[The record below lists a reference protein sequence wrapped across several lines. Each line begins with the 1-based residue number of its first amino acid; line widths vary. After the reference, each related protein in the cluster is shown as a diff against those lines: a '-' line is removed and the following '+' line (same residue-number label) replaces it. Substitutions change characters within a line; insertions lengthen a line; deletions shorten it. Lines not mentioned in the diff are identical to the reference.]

1 MVNAVHFA
9 RCAHADQ
16 YHTLSD
22 DNPAKLRLKRLWW
35 TCILRDR
42 VMSLSLRR
50 PLTIGCDEFDF
61 SRHPGLNLAD
71 FSDELGVSTVY
82 DRPTRQI
89 IAHFMSAFCEL
100 IIPLNKALTILYPA
114 AGPRIITSETDTG
127 KESDAC
133 AEILELLDVWY
144 QKTRERFE
152 ISAPSIGVHKSLT
165 MFIKMTFIYY
175 L

>member
-16 YHTLSD
+16 YHTLND
-22 DNPAKLRLKRLWW
+22 DNPARGRLKRLWW

-42 VMSLSLRR
+42 VISLSLRR
-50 PLTIGCDEFDF
+50 PLVIGCDEFDF
-61 SRHPGLNLAD
+61 SQPGLLLAD

-89 IAHFMSAFCEL
+89 IAHFISAFCE
-100 IIPLNKALTILYPA
+100 IVNPLSMALTILYPA
-114 AGPRIITSETDTG
+114 TGPKVITSETDTG
-127 KESDAC
+127 RESDAC
-133 AEILELLDVWY
+133 AEIVGLLDVWY
-144 QKTRERFE
+144 HKTRERFE
-152 ISAPSIGVHKSLT
+152 ISTPSIGVHKSVT